1 MMNFM
6 SELLKKG
13 DSYKSFIVLNVFEL
27 PDYHSTAFHLRHTK
41 TGLEV
46 FHLLNDDPENLFAFA
61 FRTPNTKANGLAHII
76 EHSVLC
82 GSEKYPLKDPF
93 VIMSNQ
99 SVKTYLNAMTYSD
112 KTVYPASSIAKA
124 DYFNLM
130 SVYGDAVFFPR
141 LNKEIFMQEA
151 HRLEIDENGNPS
163 IQGVVYNEMKG
174 SYSSFESVAAD
185 ISLSSLLKGTIYE
198 KDSGGDPLEIP
209 SVTYEEFLNFHK
221 TWYRPD
227 NCFVF
232 LNGNIPTVEQLDFLQ
247 ENFLTRLEKKFP
259 DIDVSESARKKR
271 IDDFIKLVAPQKIS
285 NPIELY
291 AEGPSG
297 DGEESNTVLVNWR
310 VGRCENALSATEK
323 VVLTGILCNHDGSP
337 LQKALIESGLG
348 EDLAPQNGLFGSIYS
363 TILTI
368 GLRGVKKGNEKKVE
382 SLVID
387 TLKNLLENG
396 ISQKDIEATL
406 TTLEFSH
413 REIKRGH
420 GPFAISLMARP
431 IYGWLYGEGLE
442 NQIRLRSHLEQIRK
456 KIETEPSYIPDLL
469 RNLLLENKARSLVV
483 VTPSKNYVEKR
494 EAAEKDRVSE
504 LLKHKSVQQIK
515 DETEALHAF
524 QQIEDDASCLP
535 HLRPEDFIT
544 DGKPMMNR
552 SNIVVES
559 LPGCDG
565 SEIPFLKNIENT
577 NGIIYFDVGFPAD
590 VLAPSDYPLLPA
602 FADCVTECGWGKLD
616 WAKSAEE
623 TALHTGG
630 IGVNLLTMEG
640 PNTENARKLSEK
652 YNWIKRDWVIFR
664 MSMLEE
670 QTENALNLLKGCI
683 SETDFSDEKRIQD
696 ILNESRNDFES
707 SVIPDGHVFVS
718 TRILCKNSRKTAVDE
733 IWNGISQYLTLKKLA
748 DSPVSA
754 TVKEFRRIFQ
764 LVKEGGAIIH
774 ATAEESAFKKLA
786 QVLPD
791 FACEL
796 KLRAPQNPNECE
808 DSDFFALTEIDG
820 TEGKVSNAEAFVTS
834 SQVGYAAECIPAS
847 RYEDKNSYSEEV
859 CTHWLSNNLLWE
871 KIRTIGGA
879 YGAFCN
885 AEPMSGL
892 LAFATYRDPSAF
904 DSCDVF
910 ENCIKEAC
918 DYDFSDE
925 DVTCAVM
932 GCYSHFIQPQSPKGR
947 GSSALTRLL
956 YGITDEDRERK
967 ILGILNTS
975 ASDLKNAFKRLY
987 SGLSD
992 EKLKNLKKKSII
1004 CGKKMIS
1011 ENDFGGKI
1019 IALLL

>member
-271 IDDFIKLVAPQKIS
+271 IDDFIKLVTPPKIS

-368 GLRGVKKGNEKKVE
+368 G
-382 SLVID
+382 
-387 TLKNLLENG
+387 
-396 ISQKDIEATL
+396 
-406 TTLEFSH
+406 F
-413 REIKRGH
+413 
-420 GPFAISLMARP
+420 
-431 IYGWLYGEGLE
+431 GE
-442 NQIRLRSHLEQIRK
+442 
-456 KIETEPSYIPDLL
+456 
-469 RNLLLENKARSLVV
+469 
-483 VTPSKNYVEKR
+483 
-494 EAAEKDRVSE
+494 
-504 LLKHKSVQQIK
+504 
-515 DETEALHAF
+515 
-524 QQIEDDASCLP
+524 
-535 HLRPEDFIT
+535 
-544 DGKPMMNR
+544 
-552 SNIVVES
+552 
-559 LPGCDG
+559 
-565 SEIPFLKNIENT
+565 
-577 NGIIYFDVGFPAD
+577 
-590 VLAPSDYPLLPA
+590 
-602 FADCVTECGWGKLD
+602 
-616 WAKSAEE
+616 
-623 TALHTGG
+623 
-630 IGVNLLTMEG
+630 
-640 PNTENARKLSEK
+640 
-652 YNWIKRDWVIFR
+652 
-664 MSMLEE
+664 
-670 QTENALNLLKGCI
+670 
-683 SETDFSDEKRIQD
+683 
-696 ILNESRNDFES
+696 
-707 SVIPDGHVFVS
+707 
-718 TRILCKNSRKTAVDE
+718 
-733 IWNGISQYLTLKKLA
+733 
-748 DSPVSA
+748 
-754 TVKEFRRIFQ
+754 
-764 LVKEGGAIIH
+764 
-774 ATAEESAFKKLA
+774 
-786 QVLPD
+786 
-791 FACEL
+791 
-796 KLRAPQNPNECE
+796 
-808 DSDFFALTEIDG
+808 
-820 TEGKVSNAEAFVTS
+820 
-834 SQVGYAAECIPAS
+834 
-847 RYEDKNSYSEEV
+847 
-859 CTHWLSNNLLWE
+859 
-871 KIRTIGGA
+871 
-879 YGAFCN
+879 
-885 AEPMSGL
+885 
-892 LAFATYRDPSAF
+892 
-904 DSCDVF
+904 
-910 ENCIKEAC
+910 
-918 DYDFSDE
+918 
-925 DVTCAVM
+925 
-932 GCYSHFIQPQSPKGR
+932 
-947 GSSALTRLL
+947 
-956 YGITDEDRERK
+956 
-967 ILGILNTS
+967 
-975 ASDLKNAFKRLY
+975 
-987 SGLSD
+987 
-992 EKLKNLKKKSII
+992 
-1004 CGKKMIS
+1004 
-1011 ENDFGGKI
+1011 
-1019 IALLL
+1019 